1 MRSARSTL
9 THPPRPALLDTVPAR
24 GRIDIVILSPYGL
37 PAPATPLAV
46 NALSQGGPHDETMET
61 VLGSGPG
68 SSRSAGGAGH
78 RANQRRR
85 QEQGRSADR
94 VCHRDGAGD
103 EVLDGDRYGRPVH
116 AAGGATGVVHGGRG
130 ADRLRL

>member
-85 QEQGRSADR
+85 QEQ
-94 VCHRDGAGD
+94 AGQ
-103 EVLDGDRYGRPVH
+103 PT
-116 AAGGATGVVHGGRG
+116 AFATVTVRG
-130 ADRLRL
+130 TRFSTVTG